1 MNRVTKGLMAGLAAA
16 TTVAGLAAIPTGA
29 LAQSYYSSGYGYNT
43 GNYYGGGYNYDPCQ
57 RDTTQRGTTGAL
69 TGGAIGAA
77 IGGNVA
83 AHGVRT
89 EGAVL
94 GGLVGAAIGAA
105 VGQQSAACSPAPYA
119 APPAPPPAPVASY
132 PQPYYGSGYGYAPQ
146 PYARPYDGRSYGY
159 NDPYA
164 DDDSYGPAYNYPA
177 AQGPSADQCT
187 LAESPIYLPDG
198 RTQKRFVR
206 VCRDAT
212 GRYQVVD

>member
-1 MNRVTKGLMAGLAAA
+1 MNKVTKGLMAGLAAA
-16 TTVAGLAAIPTGA
+16 TTVAGLAAIPTA
-29 LAQSYYSSGYGYNT
+29 ASAQSYYNPGYGA
-43 GNYYGGGYNYDPCQ
+43 YYGGGYNYDPCQ
-57 RDTTQRGTTGAL
+57 RDTTERGTTGGLVGA
-69 TGGAIGAA
+69 AIGAA
-77 IGGNVA
+77 VGSGVA

-94 GGLVGAAIGAA
+94 GGLVGAALGAS
-105 VGQQSAACSPAPYA
+105 VGQQSAACSRA
-119 APPAPPPAPVASY
+119 APPPTPVASY
-132 PQPYYGSGYGYAPQ
+132 PQPYYGSGYGYGSQ
-146 PYARPYDGRSYGY
+146 PYARQYENRAYGY

-206 VCRDAT
+206 VCRDAS

>member
-29 LAQSYYSSGYGYNT
+29 SAQSYYNPGY

-57 RDTTQRGTTGAL
+57 RDTTQRGTTGGL
-69 TGGAIGAA
+69 VGAA
-77 IGGNVA
+77 IGATIGSGIA

-94 GGLVGAAIGAA
+94 GGLVGAALGAS
-105 VGQQSAACSPAPYA
+105 VGQQSAACSRA
-119 APPAPPPAPVASY
+119 APPPPTPVASY
-132 PQPYYGSGYGYAPQ
+132 PQPYYGYGQ
-146 PYARPYDGRSYGY
+146 PYDARPYDGRNYGY
-159 NDPYA
+159 NDPYYG
-164 DDDSYGPAYNYPA
+164 DDNYGPAYNYPA

-198 RTQKRFVR
+198 RVQKRFVR
-206 VCRDAT
+206 VCRDAS

>member
-1 MNRVTKGLMAGLAAA
+1 MNRMTKGLMAGLAAA

-29 LAQSYYSSGYGYNT
+29 SAQSYYSPGY

-57 RDTTQRGTTGAL
+57 RDTTQRGTTGGL
-69 TGGAIGAA
+69 VGAA
-77 IGGNVA
+77 IGATIGSGIA

-94 GGLVGAAIGAA
+94 GGLVGAALGAS
-105 VGQQSAACSPAPYA
+105 VGQQSAACSRA
-119 APPAPPPAPVASY
+119 APPPPAPVANY
-132 PQPYYGSGYGYAPQ
+132 PQPYYGSGYGYGQ
-146 PYARPYDGRSYGY
+146 PYDARPYDGGNYGY

-164 DDDSYGPAYNYPA
+164 EDDNYGPAYNYPA

-206 VCRDAT
+206 VCRDAS